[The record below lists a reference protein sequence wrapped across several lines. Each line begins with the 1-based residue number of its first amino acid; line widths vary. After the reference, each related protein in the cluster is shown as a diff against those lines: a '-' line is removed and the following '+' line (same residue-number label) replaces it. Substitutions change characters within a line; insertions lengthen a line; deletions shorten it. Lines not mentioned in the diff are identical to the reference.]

1 MNPIFWLVC
10 LTLVCSLPF
19 ISFVSYFDII
29 WPTCLLSY
37 PVCSTLCL
45 SAFVFVFMFTER
57 EDVFVLLCLLL
68 LFSEEVCC
76 CTCRD
81 QTRERSCVFLKMFPS
96 PVIHGIPLRGKC
108 FWINICAHLEKV
120 FREIAKYMQ
129 SNITQYNSSVLNTS
143 VILCTT

>member
-10 LTLVCSLPF
+10 LTLVCCLPF

-81 QTRERSCVFLKMFPS
+81 QTREELCLSQNVPISCYTWNSTERKVFL
-96 PVIHGIPLRGKC
+96 
-108 FWINICAHLEKV
+108 N
-120 FREIAKYMQ
+120 KYMCSSREGIQ
-129 SNITQYNSSVLNTS
+129 RNSKIHAV
-143 VILCTT
+143 